1 MAGHSKWANIKH
13 KKAVTDAKRGKLFTK
28 HAKNIQVQSRLS
40 GGDENSPNLRT
51 AIEAAKKDSF
61 PKENIERA
69 VAKGAGVGGE
79 ALEQINYEAYGPGGV
94 AIIISAL
101 TDNRNRS
108 AQEIRHILSKQGL
121 ELAAPGSAMW
131 AFKTDDGGQ
140 TYEATT
146 TVDLSDEEI
155 DKLEKIVD
163 ALEESD
169 EVDEVFTTAN

>member
-28 HAKNIQVQSRLS
+28 HAKNIQVQSRLC
-40 GGDENSPNLRT
+40 GGDENSPALRT
-51 AIEAAKKDSF
+51 AIEAAKKDSV

-79 ALEQINYEAYGPGGV
+79 QLEQINYEAYGPGGV

-108 AQEIRHILSKQGL
+108 AQEIRHILSKQGI

-131 AFKTDDGGQ
+131 AYSTNDGGQ
-140 TYEATT
+140 TYEPTT
-146 TVDLSDEEI
+146 SVDLSDQEI
-155 DKLEKIVD
+155 DKLEKIVE

-169 EVDEVFTTAN
+169 EVDEVFTNAN